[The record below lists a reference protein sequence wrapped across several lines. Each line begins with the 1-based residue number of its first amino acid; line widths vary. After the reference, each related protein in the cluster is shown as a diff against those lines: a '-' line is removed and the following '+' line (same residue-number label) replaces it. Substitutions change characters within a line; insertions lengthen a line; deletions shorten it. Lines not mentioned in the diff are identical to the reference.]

1 MYSALPYTAVYGSW
15 TDRLHGPCT
24 VVYTVCTRT
33 ALVMYPEVGSMGV
46 GVGLYMYD
54 VVVKKVY
61 VPYLI
66 S

>member
-1 MYSALPYTAVYGSW
+1 
-15 TDRLHGPCT
+15 
-24 VVYTVCTRT
+24 
-33 ALVMYPEVGSMGV
+33 MYPEVGSMGV